1 MQSGE
6 MQEAKTEENFRL
18 NLDNGR
24 IKYIKAKQT
33 YLLQVQKNKSTRDE
47 KMDPG
52 AIYVCPMSP
61 RLVWSGFDG
70 TTAPKK
76 LLHNMNIIAGE
87 ERLCSTYYLVSLEIN
102 RVSYPCLS
110 CAHYGVQLCGVYLGA
125 NISINHNHN
134 QHPLSTLYTDSLLLS
149 TGIGYNG

>member
-1 MQSGE
+1 MCDFAMQSGE

-24 IKYIKAKQT
+24 IKYIKAKQS

-61 RLVWSGFDG
+61 RSRLDSTAFDG
-70 TTAPKK
+70 TTAPNK
-76 LLHNMNIIAGE
+76 LLHNVTIIVGE
-87 ERLCSTYYLVSLEIN
+87 ERLYSYLLFGLEIN
-102 RVSYPCLS
+102 GVGYPGLNS
-110 CAHYGVQLCGVYLGA
+110 A
-125 NISINHNHN
+125 I
-134 QHPLSTLYTDSLLLS
+134 
-149 TGIGYNG
+149 